1 MHLDRPALN
10 TEIVTT
16 EQPDEAT
23 AALRYDGIQ
32 RPTRSG
38 IPRGVGCFST
48 GVRDSHRRK
57 PQKCASALRSTPGGG
72 TEGEWAHEQAGE
84 GILTAIPKMSNL
96 PPLVSCVLL
105 PARNFL
111 EKENLPSVLTDID
124 ARYGSDASKLKKP
137 HATIVQWRIAV
148 DNALRNGGEALL
160 AQCREIRIANTETGS
175 N

>member
-1 MHLDRPALN
+1 MLQHGGQGQSQ
-10 TEIVTT
+10 EK
-16 EQPDEAT
+16 T
-23 AALRYDGIQ
+23 AKVR
-32 RPTRSG
+32 
-38 IPRGVGCFST
+38 FSAS
-48 GVRDSHRRK
+48 VDS
-57 PQKCASALRSTPGGG
+57 GGG